1 MGILS
6 TIVNKKAWVF
16 VGGIAAGLVL
26 PPIVKSKAARK
37 AAVCVTAKGMRLK
50 DDAVAAY
57 NTIKEGA
64 QDVYAEAKEQA
75 GSCDCGC
82 DGPEADAEAEAPK
95 TKKAKA

>member
-1 MGILS
+1 MGIWS
-6 TIVNKKAWVF
+6 SIVSKKAWVF
-16 VGGIAAGLVL
+16 VGGIAAGLLL
-26 PPIVKSKAARK
+26 PPIVKSRAARR

-57 NTIKEGA
+57 NTIKEDA

-82 DGPEADAEAEAPK
+82 DEPEEAEK
-95 TKKAKA
+95 TEKKKAKA